1 LITKSSQV
9 RNMSIVQTRE
19 LTKVY
24 KMGHTDVHALRGL
37 SLNIEPGEFMTIM
50 GRSGS
55 GKSTLLNMIGCLDR
69 PTGGTVIID
78 GVEVSQLPKG
88 QLPRIRREKIGFI
101 FQNFNLIPTL
111 TALENVMLPL
121 RYHRVRNGRQRAM
134 EMLEHVDLA
143 DRARHRP
150 SELSGGEQQR
160 VSVARALVT
169 HPAIILAD
177 EPTGELD
184 THLAAEIIALL
195 RRFNQESGQTIIIV
209 THDPLVAEATDR
221 IVRLQDGQVESD
233 QRLGPKDREARR
245 AG

>member
-1 LITKSSQV
+1 
-9 RNMSIVQTRE
+9 MPIVQTKD

-24 KMGHTDVHALRGL
+24 KMGRSSEVHALRGL
-37 SLNIEPGEFMTIM
+37 CMDIEPGEFLTIM

-69 PTGGTVIID
+69 PTSGMVMID
-78 GVEVSQLPKG
+78 SVEVSKLAKSE
-88 QLPRIRREKIGFI
+88 LPRVRREKIGFV

-111 TALENVMLPL
+111 TALENVLLPL
-121 RYHRVRNGRQRAM
+121 RYHRVRDGKKRAM
-134 EMLEHVDLA
+134 ELLEHVGLA
-143 DRARHRP
+143 DRAHHRP
-150 SELSGGEQQR
+150 NELSGGEQQR

-209 THDPLVAEATDR
+209 THDPMVADLTDR

-233 QRLGPKDREARR
+233 KRLRQGAAK
-245 AG
+245 

>member
-1 LITKSSQV
+1 
-9 RNMSIVQTRE
+9 MPIVQTQD

-24 KMGHTDVHALRGL
+24 KMGRSSEVHALRGL
-37 SLNIEPGEFMTIM
+37 CMDIEPGEFMTIM

-69 PTGGTVIID
+69 PTGGTVTID
-78 GVEVSQLPKG
+78 SVEVSKLAKSE
-88 QLPRIRREKIGFI
+88 LPRVRRDKIGFV

-111 TALENVMLPL
+111 TALENVLLPL
-121 RYHRVRNGRQRAM
+121 RYHKVRDGKKRAM
-134 EMLEHVDLA
+134 GLLEHVGLA
-143 DRARHRP
+143 DRAHHLP
-150 SELSGGEQQR
+150 NELSGGEQQR

-184 THLAAEIIALL
+184 THLAAEIIVLL

-209 THDPLVAEATDR
+209 THDPLVAESTDR

-233 QRLGPKDREARR
+233 KRLRQGAAK
-245 AG
+245 